1 MFGGGS
7 RYSLMLHHFWRDLM
21 DIHITTR
28 HCAITDAEYENAVT
42 AAKRFEKFHQNIVRT
57 DIIFEE
63 VPLKKSC
70 EITLRIHDHL
80 LVSKEISTDFSKAVH
95 DAGLKMERQLSKLHD
110 KFATV
115 RP

>member
-1 MFGGGS
+1 
-7 RYSLMLHHFWRDLM
+7 M

-28 HCAITDAEYENAVT
+28 HCTITDAENENAVT
-42 AAKRFEKFHQNIVRT
+42 AARRFEKFNQNIVRA
-57 DIIFEE
+57 DIVFEE

-80 LVSKEISTDFSKAVH
+80 LVAKEIAPDFSKAVH
-95 DAGLKMERQLSKLHD
+95 DAGLKIERQLSKIHD